1 MLVANKNISTSHLH
15 VIFISKTILHPLSM
29 FIILGNTSRRLYMQ
43 NNYVRATFKT
53 LMPMPFH
60 GTAWFIGILIMAYHK
75 SHIIRYH
82 NPLHP
87 GNHTRLE
94 RKKGPFFSKE
104 KHRPKPSIPR
114 FWPPLTWGISV
125 DIFTQVSAREM
136 HIVPVRIGGLAFGIG
151 RNFGDN
157 ITIHYG
163 NPFIKQPVF
172 KWVGYKSCCCF
183 SFLEE
188 INISQWKAKT
198 HVCLWQGGFAR
209 VAIGSTS
216 WKFPLFNGYICF
228 LLFWNVCHI

>member
-1 MLVANKNISTSHLH
+1 MSSNSFPMWTVFFPLHCWPWLSCCLSDPKVYRYLTDLSFHWKKGVWTTPNFEICLLPTKTSTSHLH

-43 NNYVRATFKT
+43 NNYVRPTFKT

-60 GTAWFIGILIMAYHK
+60 GMAWFIGILIMAYHK

-136 HIVPVRIGGLAFGIG
+136 HIVPVRIGGLAFGID
-151 RNFGDN
+151 R
-157 ITIHYG
+157 
-163 NPFIKQPVF
+163 
-172 KWVGYKSCCCF
+172 
-183 SFLEE
+183 
-188 INISQWKAKT
+188 
-198 HVCLWQGGFAR
+198 
-209 VAIGSTS
+209 
-216 WKFPLFNGYICF
+216 
-228 LLFWNVCHI
+228 